1 VTHGDSSQNR
11 VVVGLLALQETR
23 ENSATHWEIAQRS
36 ETSNSLRV
44 NFSDKS
50 ELDFVR
56 LRRTVGVDRPVRV
69 VDSNIELQKGKPTM
83 NP

>member
-1 VTHGDSSQNR
+1 
-11 VVVGLLALQETR
+11 LQETR
-23 ENSATHWEIAQRS
+23 ENSATQWEIAQHS
-36 ETSNSLRV
+36 ETSDSLRV

-56 LRRTVGVDRPVRV
+56 LRRTVGVDRPVWV

-83 NP
+83 KP